1 LCVSC
6 AMVKKVASKVKNTYY
21 KTKWAFQ
28 RTFAGMNPVKRM
40 ASQKRLQQNM
50 VRKKIQSDAVANI
63 KMLQSRAM
71 LNQTRDMLQRNVALK
86 PQAKP
91 VTLPAPLK
99 APSRPPPPPPNKT
112 PMRPTIPMQ
121 KVPPKVPVKPLAL
134 RVRK

>member
-1 LCVSC
+1 
-6 AMVKKVASKVKNTYY
+6 
-21 KTKWAFQ
+21 
-28 RTFAGMNPVKRM
+28 MNPVKRM

-91 VTLPAPLK
+91 VTIPAPLK